1 MVKIS
6 SLLAVHM
13 CRIECGNPLKIQF
26 SLVYY
31 PIYML
36 NQSKLNI
43 GRHICLFIYAYDLIE
58 VLTFAWCK
66 KQ

>member
-1 MVKIS
+1 
-6 SLLAVHM
+6 
-13 CRIECGNPLKIQF
+13 
-26 SLVYY
+26 
-31 PIYML
+31 ML

-66 KQ
+66 NNERIPLRCTFAYFLFWLQNSL